1 MTESFYLEQIQN
13 LHIQNKHVQHVPN
26 SFKLM
31 FVSEIDK
38 ERKSWCKGLINIL
51 HTKEILNIWS
61 VSLICTLTTFASLCP
76 RVDEVT
82 LMSLEPSHNP
92 SRTNQVIPRK
102 RQTIHSFFFGQEE
115 CLCGWCSAVTAKA
128 LWWGLFTVCPN
139 SCVDS
144 QSVKPDTHQK
154 HEAPKLQCDLNIA
167 VTIYQSNVIY
177 LPDQW
182 KWLREFFI
190 EKKVKILVSAS

>member
-51 HTKEILNIWS
+51 HTKEILNLWS

-82 LMSLEPSHNP
+82 LMYLEPSHNP

-102 RQTIHSFFFGQEE
+102 RQSIHSFFSDKKNVCVADVLQSQ
-115 CLCGWCSAVTAKA
+115 LKICGEGCSPCAQ
-128 LWWGLFTVCPN
+128 TVVWIVSLSN
-139 SCVDS
+139 QTHIKNMKHQSC
-144 QSVKPDTHQK
+144 
-154 HEAPKLQCDLNIA
+154 
-167 VTIYQSNVIY
+167 NVI
-177 LPDQW
+177 
-182 KWLREFFI
+182 
-190 EKKVKILVSAS
+190 